1 MKSQPTVLDLFSG
14 CGGLSLGSAQ
24 AGLQSSIAF
33 DFDSDLTSSFER
45 NHLGTRLVNADIANL
60 SHRDIEAAVG
70 RVDVIIGGPP
80 CQGFSSIGKRQPD
93 DPRRMLL
100 GHYFRLI
107 KELSPSYFVME
118 NVKGLMYTDARPELD
133 DCLSG
138 VAANYDF
145 TGPVILDAAD
155 FGAPTKRPRLFVIGW
170 RKTCADGI
178 SLEDIERAKACSAKV
193 TVRDAISDLV
203 DPIALPGYPD
213 KWKIGGRLTPSAYA
227 TRLRSVDQT
236 FTGNQRTKHGAETI
250 SRFANVVQGAT
261 DSVGRHP
268 RLSWEGQCPTLRAGT
283 GSDRGSFQSVRPI
296 HPEENRVITVREAAR
311 LQGFPDWFEF
321 HPTIWHS
328 FRMIGNSVSPIISEK
343 LMAIVASKIFGT
355 DTLVAAE

>member
-24 AGLQSSIAF
+24 AGLRSSIAF
-33 DFDSDLTSSFER
+33 DFDRDLTSSFER
-45 NHLGTRLVNADIANL
+45 NHLGTRLVNADISNL

-80 CQGFSSIGKRQPD
+80 CQGFSSIGKRRPD

-100 GHYFRLI
+100 AHYFRLI

-118 NVKGLMYTDARPELD
+118 NVKGLMYANARPELD

-138 VAANYDF
+138 IAAAYDF
-145 TGPVILDAAD
+145 TGPIILDAAD

-170 RKTCADGI
+170 RRSVADGI
-178 SLEDIERAKACSAKV
+178 SLEDIERAKAGSTSV
-193 TVRDAISDLV
+193 TVRDAIGDLINPVEIPGESDRWR
-203 DPIALPGYPD
+203 IRGEWA
-213 KWKIGGRLTPSAYA
+213 PSAYA
-227 TRLRSVDQT
+227 ASLRTSDQT
-236 FTGNQRTKHGAETI
+236 FTGNQRTNHGANTV
-250 SRFANVVQGAT
+250 SRFADVAQGAT
-261 DSVGRHP
+261 DPVGRHQ
-268 RLSWEGQCPTLRAGT
+268 RLSWDGHCPTLRAGT

-328 FRMIGNSVSPIISEK
+328 FRMIGNSVSPVISKK
-343 LMAIVASKIFGT
+343 LMAIVASKIFGA
-355 DTLVAAE
+355 DELIAAE